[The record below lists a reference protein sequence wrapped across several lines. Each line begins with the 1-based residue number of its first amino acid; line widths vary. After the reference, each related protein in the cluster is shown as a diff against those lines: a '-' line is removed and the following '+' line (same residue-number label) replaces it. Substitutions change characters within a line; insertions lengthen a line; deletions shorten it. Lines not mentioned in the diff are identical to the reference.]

1 MNKTDSS
8 LNSNLVQENLEHTK
22 GIIRNKMIKK
32 NDRKTNNN
40 PQSTTQ
46 KTENSETRSLQNT
59 GNDVVHK

>member
-40 PQSTTQ
+40 SQSTTQ
-46 KTENSETRSLQNT
+46 KTENSETRILQNP

>member
-1 MNKTDSS
+1 MNKTNSS

-32 NDRKTNNN
+32 NDRKTNND

-46 KTENSETRSLQNT
+46 KAENSETRTLQNT
-59 GNDVVHK
+59 GNDLAHQ

>member
-40 PQSTTQ
+40 PQSTTH
-46 KTENSETRSLQNT
+46 KTENS
-59 GNDVVHK
+59 

>member
-32 NDRKTNNN
+32 ER
-40 PQSTTQ
+40 Q
-46 KTENSETRSLQNT
+46 KDQQ
-59 GNDVVHK
+59 